1 MSKSAPALAVAGFV
15 LAMGSLPVRAQPYPA
30 GFPRPA
36 PGEFVIVNRNN
47 TGGDVNVII
56 PRGATGAETFM
67 SDSAAAG
74 NAARPELAV
83 PNGSSGG
90 GGGGTR

>member
-1 MSKSAPALAVAGFV
+1 MSRSAAALAFAGFALAV
-15 LAMGSLPVRAQPYPA
+15 GSLPVQAQPYPP

-74 NAARPELAV
+74 NAGRPELAV
-83 PNGSSGG
+83 PNGSGG
-90 GGGGTR
+90 GGSGGTR